1 MWNQHDCQHH
11 NRNHHHNRWHHRSR
25 HPSLQS
31 LHLCQGDVIRII
43 TIITNIIM
51 PGCPRIWAGG
61 HISIGS
67 SSTWWRQRPR
77 SQPIIQRLT
86 IRMSSLGGLYF
97 IIYLGLFFSYNFIR
111 SVFRD
116 ALYRLL
122 PEGRPQNRFL
132 WRPPSG
138 SKSLR
143 CFVLFNFTVTWCLVT
158 RMIDQRCICWYHFI
172 KVAVQSSHIWRAI
185 DMLLEYKYDWIISLL
200 LIFRVIFQL
209 ILSKS
214 T

>member
-97 IIYLGLFFSYNFIR
+97 IIYFGLFFHNFIR

-122 PEGRPQNRFL
+122 PEGRPQNRLL
-132 WRPPSG
+132 WRPPSR
-138 SKSLR
+138 SKRQCQIRVRFESGVKKKFLATLNQLLTS
-143 CFVLFNFTVTWCLVT
+143 FF
-158 RMIDQRCICWYHFI
+158 QYHDLPW
-172 KVAVQSSHIWRAI
+172 SHSFQKRY
-185 DMLLEYKYDWIISLL
+185 DMYIVKMNG
-200 LIFRVIFQL
+200 
-209 ILSKS
+209 
-214 T
+214 

>member
-1 MWNQHDCQHH
+1 MWNQHDCQ
-11 NRNHHHNRWHHRSR
+11 HHNRWHHRSR

-67 SSTWWRQRPR
+67 SSTWRRQRPR
-77 SQPIIQRLT
+77 SQPFSAKNQRLT
-86 IRMSSLGGLYF
+86 IKMSSLGGLYF
-97 IIYLGLFFSYNFIR
+97 IIYFGLFFHNFIR

-122 PEGRPQNRFL
+122 PEGWPQNRFL
-132 WRPPSG
+132 WRPPSR
-138 SKSLR
+138 SKPLI

-158 RMIDQRCICWYHFI
+158 RMIDQRCFCWYQFHI
-172 KVAVQSSHIWRAI
+172 SSSA
-185 DMLLEYKYDWIISLL
+185 K
-200 LIFRVIFQL
+200 
-209 ILSKS
+209 
-214 T
+214 

>member
-31 LHLCQGDVIRII
+31 LHLCQGDIIRII
-43 TIITNIIM
+43 TIITNNIM

-67 SSTWWRQRPR
+67 SSTWRRQRPR
-77 SQPIIQRLT
+77 SQPISAKIQRLT
-86 IRMSSLGGLYF
+86 IRMSSLEGLYF
-97 IIYLGLFFSYNFIR
+97 IIYVGLFFSYNFIR

-122 PEGRPQNRFL
+122 PEGRPQNRFF
-132 WRPPSG
+132 WRPPSR
-138 SKSLR
+138 SKPMI

-158 RMIDQRCICWYHFI
+158 SMIYQCCFCSYRSHISSSAMPLIYCWNTRMIDLVNI
-172 KVAVQSSHIWRAI
+172 
-185 DMLLEYKYDWIISLL
+185 
-200 LIFRVIFQL
+200 
-209 ILSKS
+209 
-214 T
+214 